1 MNNCCIV
8 GRITKDLELR
18 STESGNKVC
27 KFSLAV
33 NRDRDTTDFINCMVW
48 NQQAEN
54 LCKYQSKGS
63 LISVVGSIRTGSYE
77 KDGKRVNT
85 FEVLANQIHYLES
98 KKEANTDTNNGFE
111 GNTLYQDEIIVDE
124 SDLPF

>member
-1 MNNCCIV
+1 MNNVCLI

-18 STESGNKVC
+18 ETQEGKKVC
-27 KFSLAV
+27 KFTIAV
-33 NRDRDTTDFINCMVW
+33 RRDENNADFINCMVW

-77 KDGKRVNT
+77 KEGNKVNT

-98 KKEANTDTNNGFE
+98 KKEANTDTNKGFE
-111 GNTLYQDEIIVDE
+111 GSSLYQDEIVLTGD
-124 SDLPF
+124 DLPF

>member
-1 MNNCCIV
+1 MNNVCLI

-18 STESGNKVC
+18 ETQEGKKVC
-27 KFSLAV
+27 KFTLAI
-33 NRDRDTTDFINCMVW
+33 NRDEEHTDFINCMVW

-54 LCKYQSKGS
+54 LCKYQKKGS

-77 KDGKRVNT
+77 KDGKTTYT

-98 KKEANTDTNNGFE
+98 KKETQEETNKGFE
-111 GNTLYQDEIIVDE
+111 GNTLYQDEIVLTGD
-124 SDLPF
+124 DLPF